1 MFTVCLQ
8 VSQIAVSAVVC
19 KRVGADTLLAYDSRI
34 ECLSAE
40 YTSYRVYAWIM
51 VCFWPIG
58 CPVLLL
64 LLLRSYK
71 VPEIASRKL
80 REAEIRAFVLYSFA
94 KASEIGA
101 ELPETASLA
110 QSWAGAVTSVAQN
123 RSRRVSAIRSRHS
136 ALARSGDGRVVGM
149 QPYANL
155 EDMSLPML
163 ELLGKVHGIDAIA
176 AVLLIKQLAKRMKE
190 LIDSEEVVVPIVVWN
205 ESADD
210 PLERLALRHLE
221 SLIGAYEVRRWWFE
235 LFEFV
240 RKLVLIGV
248 LTAVAPSSQA
258 YLNVAHAVS
267 FFSILVFS
275 QCRPFV
281 EPRLDRC
288 DELPGLWRL
297 VHLLTDAGR
306 APTAVAVM
314 ACVGSNCARMRSL
327 A

>member
-1 MFTVCLQ
+1 MFPVCLQ
-8 VSQIAVSAVVC
+8 VSQMAVSAVVC
-19 KRVGADTLLAYDSRI
+19 KSVGSDTLLAYDSRI
-34 ECLSAE
+34 NCLSAE

-51 VCFWPIG
+51 VGLWPLG
-58 CPVLLL
+58 CPVLLF
-64 LLLRSYK
+64 LLLRSYN
-71 VPEIASRKL
+71 VPEIASRKF
-80 REAEIRAFVLYSFA
+80 REAEIRAFVLNSLA

-101 ELPETASLA
+101 EIPETVSVA
-110 QSWAGAVTSVAQN
+110 QSCAGAVTSVPPN
-123 RSRRVSAIRSRHS
+123 RSRRVSATHSQRLPIGRRHS
-136 ALARSGDGRVVGM
+136 VLARSGEGQVVAM

-163 ELLGKVHGIDAIA
+163 ELLATVHGIDATSA
-176 AVLLIKQLAKRMKE
+176 MLPTKQLAKRMKE

-210 PLERLALRHLE
+210 PQERLAFTRLE
-221 SLIGAYEVRRWWFE
+221 SLIGAYEVRWWWFE

-288 DELPGLWRL
+288 VDIADCGDS
-297 VHLLTDAGR
+297 LTR
-306 APTAVAVM
+306 
-314 ACVGSNCARMRSL
+314 
-327 A
+327 